1 MTVEFINN
9 FCEKHG
15 LEFQAYPNTIFI
27 IRKAR
32 NEKLPGDLPTRNI
45 EVFDI
50 RLKENDWEIWWEFL
64 DMVEAEYDRLTKCS
78 GYTFTFNTTSSYL
91 NNKGR
96 VVKQD
101 NLSQLLTY
109 TVTISGNGKTETIEL
124 GSILEG
130 IYTK

>member
-50 RLKENDWEIWWEFL
+50 RLKENDWEIWSYVDGIKKNGTLIYLLVFGNEI
-64 DMVEAEYDRLTKCS
+64 DMDKVVENLEIRIKKLKEIYSMEKIKDD
-78 GYTFTFNTTSSYL
+78 FN
-91 NNKGR
+91 
-96 VVKQD
+96 
-101 NLSQLLTY
+101 
-109 TVTISGNGKTETIEL
+109 
-124 GSILEG
+124 
-130 IYTK
+130 